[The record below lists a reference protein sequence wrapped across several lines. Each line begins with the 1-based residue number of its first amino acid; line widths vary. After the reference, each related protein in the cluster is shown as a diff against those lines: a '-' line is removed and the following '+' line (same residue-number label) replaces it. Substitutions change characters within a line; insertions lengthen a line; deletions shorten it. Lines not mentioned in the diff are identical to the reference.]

1 MNSDFV
7 LQLTNPHLPF
17 GGVGESGTGAYH
29 GKFSFDAFSHRKAV
43 LHRGFG
49 GEAKARYPPYSSAK
63 LKILKGVLEGK
74 LGAMIQAIL
83 GFPRGK

>member
-1 MNSDFV
+1 MS
-7 LQLTNPHLPF
+7 QLTNPHLPF

-29 GKFSFDAFSHRKAV
+29 GRFTFEAFSHRKPV

-49 GEAKARYPPYSSAK
+49 GEAKARYPPYSPAK